1 MCQIRGWAID
11 RGAASGTGIDA
22 FHIWAFPTDGSAAR
36 FVGVGAPTTR
46 PDLVAI
52 VGPQF
57 AESGFLLTGASLPAG
72 TYTLAVFARSTVTNS
87 FSVLRLVVIT
97 VQ

>member
-1 MCQIRGWAID
+1 
-11 RGAASGTGIDA
+11 
-22 FHIWAFPTDGSAAR
+22 
-36 FVGVGAPTTR
+36 
-46 PDLVAI
+46 VAI